1 MHSLFSINFVF
12 FFFAFF
18 INFLLILH
26 SFTSTIVYL
35 LFLFLIFFC
44 CFSIF
49 ILIKDIC
56 STTFNFILLF
66 IIFLLTFLFL
76 FAFLKRQQNILAF
89 LLTCII
95 FIVLFNS
102 FAIFIYFPILQDTIN
117 PTFVSD
123 LCVHHLTST
132 KLYFSY
138 IDFYNWVYTMYVYI
152 FEYICMYMYCE
163 QEDIVFFFIFNLNY

>member
-12 FFFAFF
+12 FFCFFHKFSFNTAFF
-18 INFLLILH
+18 YFNNCLLTFFI
-26 SFTSTIVYL
+26 SY
-35 LFLFLIFFC
+35 FFC